1 MKPVTRP
8 MSIPDRVFLSF
19 DTDYVFTHIA
29 ILAAFALPDTASQGF
44 VGDLVAKL
52 RADTRFVEPFN
63 FRIAPGVR
71 RRWQVLDDN
80 DIDLDHHLVHW
91 ALPPPGTMRQLD
103 AAVARVHSRPLDP
116 AKPLWQLHVIEG
128 VERDRF
134 AVYLKVHHALMDGM
148 AVMSVFSRMVSP
160 DPDDRDL
167 RPIWSLDLPGPN
179 SATTR
184 QHETRRIAADLTAQ
198 ARQFVREGR
207 HPTDPAFAVPM
218 TGPRSKLLNGRL
230 SRQRSFA
237 TQTFDADRMRR
248 LADRAD
254 ASLNDLFLVVLSG
267 ALRRY
272 VAERAGLPE
281 RGLVAGVPVASRSGV
296 SDPRHNAGGL
306 ILVNLFTDL
315 PAPID
320 RLRGIKRSSALA
332 KEHLESV
339 SPAAADLYAV
349 LTFGPF
355 MIQEVTRLSGRVKA
369 PFNVTVSNVPGPHAQ
384 HYLLGARHHALYGL
398 ANLGHGQ
405 RLNMTVVSASGRIG
419 VGFTGCGDAL
429 GDVHVLADYLTDAV
443 AELEAALR
451 VGG

>member
-1 MKPVTRP
+1 MKATKR
-8 MSIPDRVFLSF
+8 MTMPDRVFLSF
-19 DTDYVFTHIA
+19 DTEYVFTHIGLLA
-29 ILAAFALPDTASQGF
+29 IFAVPDTSPRGF
-44 VGDLVAKL
+44 VGDLVARL
-52 RADTRFVEPFN
+52 RAASRFVEPFN

-71 RRWQVLDDN
+71 RRWQVLGGN

-91 ALPPPGTMRQLD
+91 ALPAPGTMRQLD

-116 AKPLWQLHVIEG
+116 TKPLWQLHVIEG
-128 VERDRF
+128 IEADRF

-148 AVMSVFSRMVSP
+148 AVMTLFSMMVSP
-160 DPDDRDL
+160 DPDDRVL
-167 RPIWSLDLPGPN
+167 RPIWSVELPRPK

-184 QHETRRIAADLTAQ
+184 RPAIRRIAADLTAQ
-198 ARQFVREGR
+198 ARLFVREGR

-218 TGPRSKLLNGRL
+218 TGPRCKLLNGRL

-237 TQTFDADRMRR
+237 SQAFDAEAMRR
-248 LADRAD
+248 LAERAD

-272 VAERAGLPE
+272 VAERAGLAE

-296 SDPRHNAGGL
+296 SDPRHNAGGM

-315 PAPID
+315 PDPID

-339 SPAAADLYAV
+339 SPGAADLYAV

-355 MIQEVTRLSGRVKA
+355 MLQEVTRLSGRVRS
-369 PFNVTVSNVPGPHAQ
+369 PFNVTVSNVPGPRQQQ
-384 HYLLGARHHALYGL
+384 HLLGARLDGLYGV

-429 GDVHVLADYLTDAV
+429 GDVHVLADYLPDAV